1 MLFFHLVIC
10 AGLCGS
16 IHMFQTVSILKFP
29 RWFLIYMIFDL
40 MNCKWNSPVRFAA
53 SLTAGQDLSLL
64 WKGHLTQFFELNPG
78 ICCRSPG
85 SCRSQFT
92 VHLKSSLNSLAF
104 FGDWVCCQVMA
115 HYRRLV
121 LMVPICV
128 NYVNCVNCVNCVNW
142 KNCSVSQSSLHP
154 VNLLAEFEHVTIL
167 WGLELCA
174 RTYLCRWGFSWTIR
188 RLVSAWFEWVCDGL
202 WSVMFSLQCPGWCSM
217 LCLDWNWNFVLIY
230 LFLQLDKCN
239 TYTQSVR
246 VSYLELWLNT
256 GQLWQCFQSL
266 IVSSKSKSHVDQVLL
281 CFWTRLAN
289 GLSAEVDLMRCS
301 LDRLT
306 NWFAMC
312 ACAVT
317 RSNLGRF
324 QSICQLRQLPQFN
337 SLTCYGASLA
347 ANRENSH
354 EIAQDLPKA
363 LPAACAEIP
372 SWIVVEISGGL
383 RTLLHQSLVDLFVE
397 STYLSVDRVN
407 EWTNDEWRQISLRTG
422 SRPEDWQW
430 A

>member
-29 RWFLIYMIFDL
+29 RWFLICMIFDL

-188 RLVSAWFEWVCDGL
+188 RLVSAWFEWVCEICD
-202 WSVMFSLQCPGWCSM
+202 WSCF
-217 LCLDWNWNFVLIY
+217 LCN
-230 LFLQLDKCN
+230 
-239 TYTQSVR
+239 
-246 VSYLELWLNT
+246 
-256 GQLWQCFQSL
+256 
-266 IVSSKSKSHVDQVLL
+266 
-281 CFWTRLAN
+281 A
-289 GLSAEVDLMRCS
+289 
-301 LDRLT
+301 
-306 NWFAMC
+306 
-312 ACAVT
+312 
-317 RSNLGRF
+317 
-324 QSICQLRQLPQFN
+324 
-337 SLTCYGASLA
+337 
-347 ANRENSH
+347 
-354 EIAQDLPKA
+354 
-363 LPAACAEIP
+363 
-372 SWIVVEISGGL
+372 
-383 RTLLHQSLVDLFVE
+383 LVDAPCSVWTGTGTLFWFIYFCNLTSAIRIHKVCE
-397 STYLSVDRVN
+397 LVILNYD
-407 EWTNDEWRQISLRTG
+407 
-422 SRPEDWQW
+422 
-430 A
+430 